1 MREQTDMT
9 TPNKDTRVRLVAD
22 VMTDE
27 DESAW
32 VFFKNEQ
39 KVSKQLRK
47 DIVEL
52 RKQLQ
57 FIGNLEKSV
66 RDMELENTR
75 LRAEVK
81 RLLALTA
88 ALGEEA

>member
-1 MREQTDMT
+1 
-9 TPNKDTRVRLVAD
+9 
-22 VMTDE
+22 MTDE

-39 KVSKQLRK
+39 KISKQLRK

-52 RKQLQ
+52 KKQLQ

>member
-1 MREQTDMT
+1 MT